1 MTNRTHLLKTAALL
15 AALTLA
21 GAACSDDTEATTGT
35 TVAAADSST
44 SAPATTES
52 APETTVGSADTTSTT
67 GAATDPEGP
76 ATGDLVVTG
85 AGVDG
90 VPSCESISGSS
101 PAVFDAGAGT
111 YASHLVDT
119 TDPAAIDF
127 DIVQWVESDDAPN
140 GFEVVNDNP
149 TVRTAALAEPGEIWL
164 VAFGED
170 ETAIDLVPGELPD
183 GNADAVYWLTFDG
196 GDIVEVCQQY
206 VP

>member
-1 MTNRTHLLKTAALL
+1 MTNRTHILKTAALL

-21 GAACSDDTEATTGT
+21 GAACSDDTGATTGT
-35 TVAAADSST
+35 TVAAAD
-44 SAPATTES
+44 TTES
-52 APETTVGSADTTSTT
+52 APATTVGSADTTSATE
-67 GAATDPEGP
+67 AASDPEGP
-76 ATGDLVVTG
+76 TTGDLVVTG

-90 VPSCESISGSS
+90 VPSCETISGSS
-101 PAVFDAGAGT
+101 PAVFDADAGT
-111 YASHLVDT
+111 YASYLVDT

-127 DIVQWVESDDAPN
+127 DIIQWVQSDDAPN
-140 GFEVVNDNP
+140 GFEIVNDNP
-149 TVRTAALAEPGEIWL
+149 TIRTAALAEPGEIWL

-183 GNADAVYWLTFDG
+183 GSADAVYWLTFDG